1 MFDQQQFKNLLMVAV
16 EAGNRMNVLQNAMKG
31 FINNTFVTDYLSP
44 RQIKTLVIADEIILK
59 L

>member
-31 FINNTFVTDYLSP
+31 FINNTFVTDYLSL
-44 RQIKTLVIADEIILK
+44 RQIKH
-59 L
+59 